1 MLEIWAICDAGKP
14 IRFLGF
20 AISAEKAI
28 QFEREYNNTYPFES
42 LNHGKTMKDD
52 DGNAIWIN

>member
-1 MLEIWAICDAGKP
+1 MWTICDAGKP

-28 QFEREYNNTYPFES
+28 QFEMEYNNTYPFES

-52 DGNAIWIN
+52 DGNTIWIN